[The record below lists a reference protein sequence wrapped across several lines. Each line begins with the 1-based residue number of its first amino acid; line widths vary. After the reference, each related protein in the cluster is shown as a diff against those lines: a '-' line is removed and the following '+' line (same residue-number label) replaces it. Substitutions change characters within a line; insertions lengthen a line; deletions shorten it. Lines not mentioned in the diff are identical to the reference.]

1 RPTSPVRSPS
11 GPGPTSP
18 RPSSRSGSA
27 GGSTPGTSGP
37 PTARLRLASPAQP
50 ADKLVRATRGGV
62 AQPGRALPSHGRGRR
77 FKSAHLHSPKTQ
89 ALLGFSVFLGDTRH
103 PGLSISRHL

>member
-1 RPTSPVRSPS
+1 
-11 GPGPTSP
+11 
-18 RPSSRSGSA
+18 A

-77 FKSAHLHSPKTQ
+77 FKSAHLHSPRTQ
-89 ALLGFSVFLGDTRH
+89 ALLGFSVSLGVFDTTPARRNPRSRRDPH
-103 PGLSISRHL
+103 CCYLSLVPTYIRWNC